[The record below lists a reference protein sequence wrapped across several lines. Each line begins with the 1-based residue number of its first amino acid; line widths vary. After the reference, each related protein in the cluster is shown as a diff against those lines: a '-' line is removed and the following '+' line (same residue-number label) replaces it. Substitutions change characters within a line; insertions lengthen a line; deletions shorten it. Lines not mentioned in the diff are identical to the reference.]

1 MSLFI
6 LAQTSVERVS
16 RISRDCRSTAHLFTA
31 KDGSAVLLPEVRPPS
46 LSLESQFGILTEL
59 RLSLSHAR
67 AHGPAGR
74 GARVVPDLHN
84 VLALARGHDIPVA
97 VHDQVVIRVG
107 ATTHAEHGVVGVL
120 TDGREEGGVG
130 VDHDQAS
137 FFLVWVAALRSAWA
151 TS

>member
-1 MSLFI
+1 MLKGCPDSHG
-6 LAQTSVERVS
+6 T
-16 RISRDCRSTAHLFTA
+16 
-31 KDGSAVLLPEVRPPS
+31 AVLL
-46 LSLESQFGILTEL
+46 LTSSRL
-59 RLSLSHAR
+59 RMGARSYFPRLDLPRFLYRRSPRLRQRLSLSHAR

-84 VLALARGHDIPVA
+84 VLALTRGHDIPVA

-107 ATTHAEHGVVGVL
+107 ATTHAVHGVVGVL
-120 TDGREEGGVG
+120 TDGREEGGG
-130 VDHDQAS
+130 RVDHDQAS